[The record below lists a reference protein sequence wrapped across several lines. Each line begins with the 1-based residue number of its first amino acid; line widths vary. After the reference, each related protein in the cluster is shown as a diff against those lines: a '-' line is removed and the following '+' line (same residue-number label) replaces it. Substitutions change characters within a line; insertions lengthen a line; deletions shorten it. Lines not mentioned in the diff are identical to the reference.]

1 MPLGDIIK
9 QTTDHTN
16 DNVRKRTLPLVPR
29 ITYMPPIADRKQSRQ
44 FIQFQNFPLGYVT
57 WTYECIDIRKVFVTV
72 HNLCNAYCVPVLS

>member
-57 WTYECIDIRKVFVTV
+57 
-72 HNLCNAYCVPVLS
+72 